1 MQEPSARPSSG
12 SKRGRWTRLSRPAK
26 GLVSASSLVLTIA
39 GVIIAGRA
47 LALQVDSNDLS
58 SEGNSIMREQLEVA
72 RQDNASWRGSQ
83 PPSPPSAGTSEA
95 AQVRGGSAD
104 CLHGANTV
112 SCHRD
117 HDGEVLAVDPC
128 TIDSLTAYLGGRP
141 GMDVLRPDLVVGPEL
156 GFTCVARFP
165 FLLDRQASGAL
176 EDDDGSAWRW
186 CRNSRSGADVS
197 CIEPHDEEVVALQA
211 ADSLQE
217 LDCVDEAGEYMSVVW
232 ERVQSELDV
241 YEEQLDGA
249 RICVVAPRGANSLEG
264 TLKDLGTNSLP
275 LGQAL

>member
-1 MQEPSARPSSG
+1 M
-12 SKRGRWTRLSRPAK
+12 
-26 GLVSASSLVLTIA
+26 
-39 GVIIAGRA
+39 
-47 LALQVDSNDLS
+47 
-58 SEGNSIMREQLEVA
+58 
-72 RQDNASWRGSQ
+72 
-83 PPSPPSAGTSEA
+83 
-95 AQVRGGSAD
+95 
-104 CLHGANTV
+104 
-112 SCHRD
+112 
-117 HDGEVLAVDPC
+117 
-128 TIDSLTAYLGGRP
+128 
-141 GMDVLRPDLVVGPEL
+141 
-156 GFTCVARFP
+156 
-165 FLLDRQASGAL
+165 
-176 EDDDGSAWRW
+176 
-186 CRNSRSGADVS
+186 S